1 MIALSPFPCQV
12 AAAIGAYN
20 GAYNGA
26 NLARLAEP
34 HFGVLIYAFMSL
46 RCALRRYHPFYAPIA
61 ILMTIV
67 KVKGAS
73 LA

>member
-1 MIALSPFPCQV
+1 MLLGRNR
-12 AAAIGAYN
+12 AIGAIEIYS
-20 GAYNGA
+20 GAD
-26 NLARLAEP
+26 LARLAEP
-34 HFGVLIYAFMSL
+34 HFDVLIYAFMSL